1 MCINLYP
8 AILGS
13 HLFSFIA
20 AHKIIQFFLISI
32 LIFHYV
38 TASPSLNTI
47 VPEKTPKLQK
57 FDPGKT
63 AISGGLYPPYLEHVV

>member
-20 AHKIIQFFLISI
+20 AHKIIQIFLISI
-32 LIFHYV
+32 LIFHWV
-38 TASPSLNTI
+38 TASPSLNTT
-47 VPEKTPKLQK
+47 VPEKK
-57 FDPGKT
+57 KT
-63 AISGGLYPPYLEHVV
+63 KSTEI

>member
-47 VPEKTPKLQK
+47 VPEKTQNYRNL
-57 FDPGKT
+57 
-63 AISGGLYPPYLEHVV
+63 ILEKQQSVVVCTHHI

>member
-1 MCINLYP
+1 MYINLYP
-8 AILGS
+8 TILGS

-20 AHKIIQFFLISI
+20 AHKIIQFFPISI
-32 LIFHYV
+32 LIFHWV

-47 VPEKTPKLQK
+47 VPEKNPRVQK
-57 FDPGKT
+57 FDPGET